1 MEGCE
6 RHTGFHKRL
15 FILQEIYIWGQICAK
30 NAIFLQTWHRNC
42 LINRYKMKPAAH
54 RKGDFVNIRYA
65 AAIKRKGELVWVKK
79 VTKSNFETF

>member
-1 MEGCE
+1 
-6 RHTGFHKRL
+6 
-15 FILQEIYIWGQICAK
+15 
-30 NAIFLQTWHRNC
+30 
-42 LINRYKMKPAAH
+42 MKPAAH